1 MHFLLDST
9 ISTSY
14 SSARSNLM
22 LAATKPSV
30 SCGTHTNRLADHSA
44 VFVGSETTVRS
55 TAKYLKSDSI
65 GWLLLTLL
73 LLLLLLIGLFWES
86 VSVRAGDMMI
96 IGVCDSTARNPN
108 ESNDNYECHFD
119 CCDGDDDWRMFVKKS
134 MILGRISV

>member
-119 CCDGDDDWRMFVKKS
+119 CCDECLKKS